1 MVDLLLDPAVAIGL
15 FVVSAAV
22 VVSAGIVLARAADE
36 IAVRTRLG
44 GLFIGVLALG
54 TATSLP
60 EVLTNV
66 SAAAIGAP
74 DLAVADLFGANM
86 ANMATL
92 AVVDLVHRGRVWP
105 SVRLTQS
112 IVAAVAIALTAA
124 TLVGIGLSGRW
135 RLGWIG
141 AETALI
147 AAAYLVAMVWIR
159 RASQRLDPRARAVG
173 EFIVATRW
181 SRPSDGGSVAAPL
194 VRFILGAVAVLLFA
208 PLLALS
214 AKEIAEGAGLAQ
226 TLVGAAMLAIAT
238 SMPELVA
245 AVAAAR
251 IGAHDLAV
259 GNLFGSAAFNMA
271 IVLPADV
278 AYGSGPILGAVS
290 REQILPGSL
299 AIILM
304 ALALASIVHRER
316 PHLRRIAP
324 DVVLVLAVYGLG
336 LGLLGL
342 VGANG

>member
-1 MVDLLLDPAVAIGL
+1 MADLLLDPVAAIGL
-15 FVVSAAV
+15 FIVSAAV
-22 VVSAGIVLARAADE
+22 VVSAGIVLAGAADE

-54 TATSLP
+54 TVTSLP
-60 EVLTNV
+60 EVVANV
-66 SAAAIGAP
+66 SAAAVGAP

-112 IVAAVAIALTAA
+112 IAAAVAIALTAA
-124 TLVGIGLSGRW
+124 TLAGIGLSGRW
-135 RLGWIG
+135 RIGWIG
-141 AETALI
+141 VETALI
-147 AAAYLVAMVWIR
+147 AAAYLVAVAWIR

-173 EFIVATRW
+173 EFIVATGW
-181 SRPSDGGSVAAPL
+181 SRSSDGTSLVAPL
-194 VRFILGAVAVLLFA
+194 VRFTLGALAVLLFA

-214 AKEIAEGAGLAQ
+214 AKGIAEGAGLAQ
-226 TLVGAAMLAIAT
+226 TFVGAAMLAIAT

-271 IVLPADV
+271 IILPADV

-290 REQILPGSL
+290 HEQILPGSL
-299 AIILM
+299 AIILL

-316 PHLRRIAP
+316 PHHRRFAP
-324 DVVLVLAVYGLG
+324 DALLLLAVYGLA
-336 LGLLGL
+336 LGLIGFA
-342 VGANG
+342 GANG